1 MLAACNEPG
10 TLHVD
15 LKGIM
20 IRSANGFQYAMFLV
34 EEYSRFVFVEFLK
47 SKDAREQAA
56 AVARAIS
63 RFNVLANA
71 GTDADGHPLPK
82 PTVKVIRSDHEGA
95 LESKLFESFRSEFGI
110 AGGGPNMS
118 PPHDHDLNPI
128 AERCIGVIS
137 ANACA
142 ARSHSNAPASMWPWL
157 IENAANIHNSTVSSS
172 ADIGS
177 STADPLVTPYQRLT
191 MTLPSI
197 MDLAT
202 FGCR

>member
-1 MLAACNEPG
+1 MFAACNEPG

-20 IRSANGFQYAMFLV
+20 VRSANGFQYAMFLV

-118 PPHDHDLNPI
+118 PPHDHLTTILILSPSD
-128 AERCIGVIS
+128 
-137 ANACA
+137 
-142 ARSHSNAPASMWPWL
+142 ASGLSLRMLVPL
-157 IENAANIHNSTVSSS
+157 VAIPTHRRLCGR
-172 ADIGS
+172 GS
-177 STADPLVTPYQRLT
+177 SRMPLTSTTPRFHPQPTLAPLQLIHSSHLTNASLCLSLRLW
-191 MTLPSI
+191 I
-197 MDLAT
+197 
-202 FGCR
+202 